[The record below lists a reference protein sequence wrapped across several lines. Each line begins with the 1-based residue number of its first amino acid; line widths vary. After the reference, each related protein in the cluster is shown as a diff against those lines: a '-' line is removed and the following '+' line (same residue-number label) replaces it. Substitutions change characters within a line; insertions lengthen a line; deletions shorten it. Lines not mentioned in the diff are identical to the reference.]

1 MNDVVLEFSDSMEQ
15 MYIHLLLLV
24 WPTGGAS
31 EPAVS
36 VNRGSV
42 GVSSTV
48 IWNPGGAEQQAAQ
61 KVTRKKKKNS
71 QGFTETTF
79 FAKNEVKIW
88 IQQMETQKTNDTVNK
103 KKTSVVTDSC
113 VCFSGYPQPAVDL
126 RENSNQSPSGAA
138 LKHWTTT
145 STTAW
150 PTAPPS
156 DPLVQLSHTPSP
168 SSSRLCFLFLF
179 FAPTFPVIVI
189 HYLFCCPSQISR
201 STTQLM
207 AKVGICSCSSEVVSV
222 AEIYLQFIYCSCLYM
237 YSIF

>member
-79 FAKNEVKIW
+79 
-88 IQQMETQKTNDTVNK
+88 
-103 KKTSVVTDSC
+103 SC
-113 VCFSGYPQPAVDL
+113 KEWS
-126 RENSNQSPSGAA
+126 
-138 LKHWTTT
+138 
-145 STTAW
+145 
-150 PTAPPS
+150 
-156 DPLVQLSHTPSP
+156 
-168 SSSRLCFLFLF
+168 
-179 FAPTFPVIVI
+179 
-189 HYLFCCPSQISR
+189 
-201 STTQLM
+201 
-207 AKVGICSCSSEVVSV
+207 
-222 AEIYLQFIYCSCLYM
+222 
-237 YSIF
+237 